1 MDLKDKK
8 VGVLFGGLSEE
19 REISIKSGQAVLEAL
34 KAKGIEAIGILVDE
48 KVVEKVLE
56 ARIDIAFL
64 ALHGKMGEDG
74 TIQGLMELLG
84 IPYTGSGVLASAL
97 AMDKLKSKQVFLASG
112 VPTPEFVIWQK
123 DCKPPFD
130 LPWVV
135 KPVSQ
140 GSTIGVSLVREERE
154 LEEAVREAL
163 KYDQEVLIERFIEG
177 KEITVAVL
185 DSKAFEPIEI
195 VPKKGFYDFHSKYTP
210 GATEYLIPAPI
221 SPELRDEAK
230 RLALEAYKAL
240 RCSGCARVDMR
251 LSDKGVFYVLEVN
264 TIPGMTPTSLLPMAA
279 AYEGMTFEDLVLEMA
294 RRASLKVRRR

>member
-1 MDLKDKK
+1 MELKGKRI
-8 VGVLFGGLSEE
+8 GVLFGGISEE
-19 REISIKSGQAVLEAL
+19 REISLKSGQAVLQAL
-34 KAKGIEAIGILVDE
+34 KAKGIEAIGILADGD
-48 KVVEKVLE
+48 VVHKILE
-56 ARIDIAFL
+56 AKIDIAFL

-74 TIQGLMELLG
+74 TIQGLLEVLG

-112 VPTPEFVIWQK
+112 IPTPEFIIWQEGV
-123 DCKPPFD
+123 KPPFG

-140 GSTIGVSLVREERE
+140 GSTIGVSVVKDEKE
-154 LEEAVREAL
+154 LEKAIKEAL
-163 KYDQEVLIERFIEG
+163 RYDQEVIIERFIEG

-185 DSKAFEPIEI
+185 DSKAFEPIEV
-195 VPKKGFYDFHSKYTP
+195 VPKRGFYDFHSKYTP
-210 GATEYLIPAPI
+210 GATDYLIPAPI
-221 SPELRDEAK
+221 GRKLTEEAK
-230 RLALEAYKAL
+230 RLALEAYRSL

-251 LSDKGVFYVLEVN
+251 LSTEGVFYVLEVN

-294 RRASLKVRRR
+294 RRASLKVRR